1 MSVLEVGVLD
11 DSVLEVDE
19 HAVVEAAV
27 DALVIEVDRPDPEA
41 IAPER
46 IEPEPIDPDPVDPVD
61 PAAAPPGVDAA
72 RPQLR
77 VVPDRYR
84 RRRRVRIAAAAA
96 AASITVTLFAVVGF
110 NVVLAQNQIELQALQ
125 QQLQTEQT
133 RYYDLRDEVAH
144 RSSPARIVSR
154 AAGLGFVR
162 LPTTYLPV
170 AITPPHVGP
179 TETAKT
185 LDKTNRATG
194 GSLDHP
200 AP

>member
-11 DSVLEVDE
+11 VDE
-19 HAVVEAAV
+19 HAVVEATV
-27 DALVIEVDRPDPEA
+27 DALVIEVDRLDPEA

-46 IEPEPIDPDPVDPVD
+46 IDPEPIDPEPADPAD
-61 PAAAPPGVDAA
+61 PAAAPPGVEAA
-72 RPQLR
+72 RPQLH
-77 VVPDRYR
+77 VVPDSYR

-96 AASITVTLFAVVGF
+96 AAAITVTLFAVVGF

-154 AAGLGFVR
+154 AAGLGLVR
-162 LPTTYLPV
+162 LPTTYLSV

-185 LDKTNRATG
+185 LNKANRATG